1 MPENLPP
8 AAPPPGVPISPLD
21 QQHEPKR
28 GWVRWLVCGLA
39 SCGLLAVLSLGA
51 VGYLGWT
58 TWQKNQPYLSGYQGI
73 APASL
78 PGVGP
83 FSEVTRYPTIE
94 QAAELAVGDL
104 DDDGTTELIAVV
116 GSQVIGYSNAG
127 VAEYKF
133 SHEFTVLPSGGAGN
147 PFASIAAPIMTPS
160 LEVASLGGT
169 SALIMGGMAD
179 STAYVYRSDG
189 TLAWSSDVRG
199 APVECIKAADLDGGG
214 DDEVLIGRGS
224 QMGLACLDS
233 TGADKWTYGTALD
246 DGDGDGSPE
255 IYLSPAG
262 GMLEI
267 VSANGAKLGSWSTW
281 QFGADIVTDDLDGD
295 GVDEFVLAGTDV
307 GGASG
312 SGLNV
317 DLVGF
322 DARGLENWRNTLG
335 QGLPGLSGSADVTA
349 ADLDNSGTKAW
360 VVAGTDGTVRVYDID
375 GLEIGR
381 HGMGDSI
388 TALAVEPAEATG
400 QLPTVWVSI
409 GTEIIGLQWSQ
420 WVVDMGY
427 GAGTP

>member
-1 MPENLPP
+1 
-8 AAPPPGVPISPLD
+8 
-21 QQHEPKR
+21 
-28 GWVRWLVCGLA
+28 
-39 SCGLLAVLSLGA
+39 
-51 VGYLGWT
+51 
-58 TWQKNQPYLSGYQGI
+58 
-73 APASL
+73 
-78 PGVGP
+78 
-83 FSEVTRYPTIE
+83 
-94 QAAELAVGDL
+94 
-104 DDDGTTELIAVV
+104 
-116 GSQVIGYSNAG
+116 
-127 VAEYKF
+127 
-133 SHEFTVLPSGGAGN
+133 
-147 PFASIAAPIMTPS
+147 
-160 LEVASLGGT
+160 
-169 SALIMGGMAD
+169 
-179 STAYVYRSDG
+179 
-189 TLAWSSDVRG
+189 
-199 APVECIKAADLDGGG
+199 
-214 DDEVLIGRGS
+214 
-224 QMGLACLDS
+224 
-233 TGADKWTYGTALD
+233 
-246 DGDGDGSPE
+246 
-255 IYLSPAG
+255 
-262 GMLEI
+262 MLEI